1 MRRSSGSSAGVYFLD
16 REARLAAIR
25 AATGRLRHRR
35 PEVRRV
41 LLFGSLAH
49 GLAGPRSDADLLI
62 EVVSSSRAELRDRIP
77 EMLEALRPLPCPV
90 DLFILTT
97 EELASPAA
105 SIGVVREALERGIDL
120 LDLTP
125 PT

>member
-1 MRRSSGSSAGVYFLD
+1 M
-16 REARLAAIR
+16 
-25 AATGRLRHRR
+25 
-35 PEVRRV
+35 